1 MSACEM
7 TVVLV
12 TNVLVTNVLVTNVLV
27 TNVLVTNVL
36 PKVFNPA
43 NVHLYDPNK
52 QMEMNEVDEIVSYYH
67 PCKKCRKIYNWIYC
81 IYMNETGT
89 CQHPEYDLYPDC
101 SDCHSVTTNGMKTT
115 LYEQQIDWS
124 ETTLHT
130 QVSEIAQLLW
140 LPLNKI
146 LHAPLNKELYL
157 DEFDIN
163 ICFQLVQLQLDA
175 YQIYIVRYK
184 GRVWLMVHNL
194 LCLLIEFD
202 LDHTVGNILATLQ
215 YDGEKILTVD
225 SNHFDLPLSSAFVNP
240 VCVPIT
246 IERV

>member
-1 MSACEM
+1 
-7 TVVLV
+7 
-12 TNVLVTNVLVTNVLV
+12 
-27 TNVLVTNVL
+27 
-36 PKVFNPA
+36 
-43 NVHLYDPNK
+43 
-52 QMEMNEVDEIVSYYH
+52 
-67 PCKKCRKIYNWIYC
+67 
-81 IYMNETGT
+81 MNETGT

-184 GRVWLMVHNL
+184 GRIWLMVHNL

-225 SNHFDLPLSSAFVNP
+225 PSHFDLPLSSAFVNP